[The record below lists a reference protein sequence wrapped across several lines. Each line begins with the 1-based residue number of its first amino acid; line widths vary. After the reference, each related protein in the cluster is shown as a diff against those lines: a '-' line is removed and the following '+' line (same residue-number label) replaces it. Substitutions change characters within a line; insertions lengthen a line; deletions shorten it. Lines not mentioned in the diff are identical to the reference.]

1 MGSGGSDSEE
11 GVEIASWGY
20 RLQFADFDAGPKLKV
35 LFKFALVK
43 ASTST
48 KQQAQVENREKKEH
62 LHALCSLRL

>member
-11 GVEIASWGY
+11 GVEIASWKD

-48 KQQAQVENREKKEH
+48 KHQAQVENPEK
-62 LHALCSLRL
+62 